1 MVMRSCICGLFMAM
15 TFSISA
21 AVPSTDQGAVDER
34 VRTLQVYNSLAPL
47 VTGTPVITPGAPGSV
62 VVEFDMLEDDR
73 RFLRYELIHCNADWQ
88 PSVLTPVE
96 YLDGF
101 NEGYIE
107 DYAFSD
113 ATTVPYVHYR
123 LELPQG
129 RMQPLVSG
137 NYLVRIYD
145 EADPEDTLLR
155 ARYMQAEKSAPIA
168 VNVHSRADF
177 DTRNE
182 NQQLELAVDIDGLGH
197 SVNPFQDLKVV
208 ITQNGRTD
216 NEAVLTVPSRVV
228 GGNVIYEHR
237 PELVF
242 PGGNEYRRFEIISTQ
257 WPGMRVE
264 NIEWHAPY
272 YNYYIETDQGR
283 SGKDY
288 LYDQTLGGGF
298 LVREFNTDN
307 PATAA
312 DYGVVHL
319 ALEHPEL
326 IGMDVFVDSDALGR
340 EFSPATRMVYN
351 RATGCYEKAVLLK
364 QGAYSYQY
372 LAVPSGKDTG
382 LTSVLEGNHNATVN
396 LYSISVY
403 LRQPGQRYD
412 RLLESVNIYSR

>member
-47 VTGTPVITPGAPGSV
+47 VTGTPVISPGAPGSV

-228 GGNVIYEHR
+228 GGNAIYEHR

-288 LYDQTLGGGF
+288 LYDQTLSGGY
-298 LVREFNTDN
+298 LVREFNADHPSTG
-307 PATAA
+307 A